1 MYQPSGAE
9 SYSGPDLK
17 SWGAGTLGLGREGAA
32 GGRVE
37 ANNNRTAEMVASWA
51 DSSRALWMWNRCL
64 LASTEILLRRH
75 QPQK

>member
-37 ANNNRTAEMVASWA
+37 ANSNRTAEDGGFMG
-51 DSSRALWMWNRCL
+51 
-64 LASTEILLRRH
+64 
-75 QPQK
+75 